1 MRVFTGF
8 QKGVDLGGWFSQCD
22 HSEERYDTFITKEDF
37 SIIKGWGCDHVR
49 LPVDYE
55 LLEDRDGA
63 PREKGYARLEQAIGW
78 AKENGLNMVLD
89 LHKTAGFSFDPGERE
104 AGFFENEKYQERFYA
119 MWERI
124 ACRFGKYADM
134 LAFELLNE
142 VTEQS
147 YCATWNRIASTCI
160 RRIRAVA
167 PAVNILV
174 GGYWHNSAVSVKDI
188 DVPVDEHIVFNF
200 HCYEPLIFTHQGA
213 YWMPAM
219 DRSFR
224 IPATATF
231 AEMARADREQGTLS
245 CTGYENWPPETTL
258 SGTYFEAFMGEAV
271 AAAEAKNVPLYC
283 GEYGVIDNAT
293 PEDTLIWYRAIH
305 AAFEKYGIGR
315 AAWSYRQM
323 DFGLSDPRM
332 DGVRPEL
339 LSCL

>member
-63 PREKGYARLEQAIGW
+63 PQEKGYARLEQAIGW

-119 MWERI
+119 LWERI
-124 ACRFGKYADM
+124 ARRFGKYADM

-174 GGYWHNSAVSVKDI
+174 GGYWHNSAVSVKD
-188 DVPVDEHIVFNF
+188 NR
-200 HCYEPLIFTHQGA
+200 HQILCTLA
-213 YWMPAM
+213 Y
-219 DRSFR
+219 SF
-224 IPATATF
+224 
-231 AEMARADREQGTLS
+231 
-245 CTGYENWPPETTL
+245 
-258 SGTYFEAFMGEAV
+258 
-271 AAAEAKNVPLYC
+271 
-283 GEYGVIDNAT
+283 
-293 PEDTLIWYRAIH
+293 
-305 AAFEKYGIGR
+305 
-315 AAWSYRQM
+315 
-323 DFGLSDPRM
+323 
-332 DGVRPEL
+332 
-339 LSCL
+339 

>member
-1 MRVFTGF
+1 MRIFTGY

-22 HSEERYDTFITKEDF
+22 HTEQRYETFITEADF
-37 SIIKGWGCDHVR
+37 AVIKSWGCDHVR

-63 PREKGYARLEQAIGW
+63 PREAGYVRLDKAIGW
-78 AKENGLNMVLD
+78 ARENGLNMVLD

-104 AGFFENEKYQERFYA
+104 AGFFESEKYQARFYA
-119 MWERI
+119 LWERI
-124 ACRFGKYADM
+124 ARRFGKYADM

-142 VTEQS
+142 VTEKE
-147 YCATWNRIASTCI
+147 YGPVWNRIAAECI
-160 RRIRAVA
+160 RRIRLIA
-167 PAVNILV
+167 PDVNILV

-224 IPATATF
+224 IPVTATF
-231 AEMARADREQGTLS
+231 GEMGAADKEQGTFS
-245 CTGYENWPPETTL
+245 CAGYEKWPPETTL
-258 SGTYFEAFMGEAV
+258 SPAYFEAFFREAV

-293 PEDTLIWYRAIH
+293 PEDTLRFYACIH
-305 AAFEKYGIGR
+305 AAFETCGIGR

-332 DGVRPEL
+332 DGVRQAL
-339 LSCL
+339 LGCL